1 MHTGH
6 NDNLI
11 VNNAVV
17 KPVRETTKQRA
28 VGLTMNNGE
37 LQGVRHYRFH
47 DCVRRYK
54 KFLTKTSL
62 LSLVPPVGIFN
73 VRRGRRANDRW
84 LHLGRVRI
92 C

>member
-17 KPVRETTKQRA
+17 KPVRETTEKCA
-28 VGLTMNNGE
+28 MGPTMDNGE
-37 LQGVRHYRFH
+37 LVRVCHHRLH
-47 DCVRRYK
+47 DRVRRHK
-54 KFLTKTSL
+54 ELLAKTGL
-62 LSLVPPVGIFN
+62 LNLVPSVGVFN